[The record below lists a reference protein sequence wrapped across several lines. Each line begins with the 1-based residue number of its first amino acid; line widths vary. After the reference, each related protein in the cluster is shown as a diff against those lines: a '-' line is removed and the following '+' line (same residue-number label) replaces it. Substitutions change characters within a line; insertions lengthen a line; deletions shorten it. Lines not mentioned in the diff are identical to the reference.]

1 MLGADTGNVCC
12 CLSKMKQT
20 RHHQHRH
27 QVKKAKKKQMAK
39 KVSIDEFIS
48 ELDRYAKQSLA
59 DSKRFVTLSSA
70 EVEWT
75 AKSLMRDT
83 LTNPDVSYG
92 KKGHHPSVEGYAPA
106 PDKGTLLQ
114 SVTHSVKVEGNE
126 AIGEVGSIIQN
137 SNYPRF
143 LEYGTSK
150 MKPRPWLS
158 ASLIKCQSFMA
169 NLWKEIFG

>member
-1 MLGADTGNVCC
+1 
-12 CLSKMKQT
+12 
-20 RHHQHRH
+20 
-27 QVKKAKKKQMAK
+27 MAK
-39 KVSIDEFIS
+39 TIS
-48 ELDRYAKQSLA
+48 LEQFQRELESYSQKALA

-70 EVEWT
+70 EVERT
-75 AKSLMRDT
+75 AKTIMRDT
-83 LTNPDVSYG
+83 ITNPDVTYG

-126 AIGEVGSIIQN
+126 AIGEVGSVIHN
-137 SNYPRF
+137 SDYPRF

-158 ASLIKCQSFMA
+158 ASLIRCRSFMA
-169 NLWKEIFG
+169 SLWKEIFG

>member
-1 MLGADTGNVCC
+1 
-12 CLSKMKQT
+12 
-20 RHHQHRH
+20 
-27 QVKKAKKKQMAK
+27 MAK
-39 KVSIDEFIS
+39 GIS
-48 ELDRYAKQSLA
+48 LEQFQRELEGFAKQALS

-70 EVEWT
+70 EVERT
-75 AKSLMRDT
+75 AKTLMRDT

-114 SVTHSVKVEGNE
+114 SVTHSVKVEGYE
-126 AIGEVGSIIQN
+126 AIGEVGSVIHN
-137 SNYPRF
+137 SDYPRF

-158 ASLIKCQSFMA
+158 TSLIRCRSFMA
-169 NLWKEIFG
+169 SLWKEIFG

>member
-1 MLGADTGNVCC
+1 MLGVSTGNVCC
-12 CLSKMKQT
+12 CLLKMKQT
-20 RHHQHRH
+20 RHHRH

-39 KVSIDEFIS
+39 TISIDGFIS

-70 EVEWT
+70 EVERT
-75 AKSLMRDT
+75 AKTLMRDT

-114 SVTHSVKVEGNE
+114 SVTHSVKVEGYE
-126 AIGEVGSIIQN
+126 AIGEVGSVLQN

-158 ASLIKCQSFMA
+158 ASLITYQSFMA